1 MCCFFESILS
11 VGFILCIFTPMKKT
25 ILAYSIT
32 AILLASCQGNS
43 SNSFSINGKADFE
56 DGKKIYLV
64 KANENNQPIVVDSTQ
79 VFNGTFKFNGVL
91 DQIDLNFLT
100 FENENRNLVFVLEN
114 GTIDV
119 TIFKDSIGVS
129 KIGGTI
135 SNLDLIRYR
144 DDSDIMARS
153 LTELVTKIQR
163 ANAEGD
169 DSLSKELQNQYFDLQ
184 KKMIEFEKTFI
195 NTNTD
200 SFVSSLILER
210 FIAQKAIPLNEIRS
224 IFSKFSERIKK
235 SSSGVRVSEVVN
247 APIKPTEIGEIA
259 PLFEGL
265 NPYGERI
272 ALEQFRGKIT
282 IIDFWA
288 AWCRPCRVENPNLV
302 RLYRRFHDKGL
313 EIIGVSLDKDRE
325 SWLQAIKDDGLVW
338 NHVSSL
344 KFWQDPIAELY
355 QIRSIPAAFILDRE
369 GRIVARDLRGAQLE
383 SKVEELLEN

>member
-1 MCCFFESILS
+1 
-11 VGFILCIFTPMKKT
+11 MKKT

-32 AILLASCQGNS
+32 AILLATCQGNS